1 MMKTPLFYLLF
12 TLAMTSISPVT
23 KSDTGQTE
31 PPPANMDSVK
41 KTWHGKWQMNSD
53 VDWSRFN
60 KIQLEQ
66 ATVAFRKHWAR
77 DQRNRSG
84 NRPTP
89 KDIERVKTDLSKQL
103 NEVFTRELTKN
114 DAFMMTG
121 SAGEDVLRI
130 TPKIVDLDVYAPDRM
145 RDHIGFS
152 MTDSQGN
159 MTLELEIHDSQSG
172 TLLASVRQFGEDRRN
187 GWFEWTTS
195 VTNKRA
201 AGFILGRWGSDLRD
215 WLVEARSRFQMPQ
228 SPEDP

>member
-1 MMKTPLFYLLF
+1 MKKPLFYLLC
-12 TLAMTSISPVT
+12 TLALTLHAPVT
-23 KSDTGQTE
+23 NADTRQTE
-31 PPPANMDSVK
+31 TPLANMDSVK
-41 KTWHGKWQMNSD
+41 KTWHGKWQMNTD

-60 KIQLEQ
+60 KIQLKQ
-66 ATVAFRKHWAR
+66 ATVAFRKHWVR

-89 KDIERVKTDLSKQL
+89 KDIERVKTDLSTQL

-121 SAGEDVLRI
+121 SDGEDVLRI
-130 TPKIVDLDVYAPDRM
+130 TPKIVDLDIYAPDRM
-145 RDHIGFS
+145 RNHIGYS

-172 TLLASVRQFGEDRRN
+172 SLLASVRQYGEDRRKN
-187 GWFEWTTS
+187 WFEWTTS

-201 AGFILGRWGSDLRD
+201 AGFILERWGNDLRD
-215 WLVEARSRFQMPQ
+215 WLVDARSRPRPRQQ
-228 SPEDP
+228 TDDR